1 MSDSDFDRDIFL
13 LTETS
18 VAKFA
23 SRGPVRNKKKK
34 VSNLSLLF
42 IYMYRT
48 PVIKVEG
55 H

>member
-23 SRGPVRNKKKK
+23 FRGPVRNKKKK